1 MALQRSGVRTPLPPP
16 FFRWCSFCVFLI
28 FRCLMTLKAIFVAFV
43 KQYRLVRLV
52 NEVGLYLIV
61 RPVAFFSGACCQ

>member
-1 MALQRSGVRTPLPPP
+1 
-16 FFRWCSFCVFLI
+16 
-28 FRCLMTLKAIFVAFV
+28 MTLKAIFVAFV